1 MRMHRYR
8 KGARG
13 ERELIQI
20 FSQSGFSVIRAAGS
34 GVNSLSPDI
43 LVFRRGRQYALECKA
58 WDNGRV
64 AIEPD
69 KYEALRQWEDNTGI
83 TTMIAWKMPYE
94 GWYFI
99 YLSELEKNERSYSI
113 TKRRA
118 REINRTLDSIKG
130 QPG

>member
-1 MRMHRYR
+1 MHRYG
-8 KGARG
+8 KGARS

-20 FSQSGFSVIRAAGS
+20 FSQGGFSVIRAAGS

-58 WDNGRV
+58 WNNGRV

-69 KYEALRQWEDNTGI
+69 KYEALRRWEDNTGI

-99 YLSELEKNERSYSI
+99 YLNELEKNERSYSI

-118 REINRTLDSIKG
+118 REINRKLDALKG
-130 QPG
+130 